1 MSTESRTHDCNRYAS
16 RNDSIKS
23 LYMEYNAMSA
33 YREDVSELIAAQIL
47 VALEK
52 EYDRG
57 WKECMEYYWNARHK
71 EEEPYNEDKDP
82 YAG

>member
-1 MSTESRTHDCNRYAS
+1 
-16 RNDSIKS
+16 
-23 LYMEYNAMSA
+23 MEYNAMST
-33 YREDVSELIAAQIL
+33 YREDIAELISAQIQ

-57 WKECMEYYWNARHK
+57 WKECMEYYWK
-71 EEEPYNEDKDP
+71 EREINEKLEESYDEDKDP